1 MSGVAACVPPFLPY
15 LVESFIL
22 SLPRHADSAL
32 SPVLLCHEPELSS
45 GPLSLYLLVEVR
57 HWWAKKEAPEGVQMR
72 GGKTL
77 EQGTRGAF
85 IEALPVMER
94 VYVVLG
100 RAAGSI

>member
-45 GPLSLYLLVEVR
+45 GPSSLYLVEVR
-57 HWWAKKEAPEGVQMR
+57 HWWAKKVAPEGGQMR

-77 EQGTRGAF
+77 VDQGTRGAF